1 MKNKLLL
8 LKSNMKESNTS
19 VTQKQYKQLYLA
31 TNTLKNEIQQQI
43 SLIPS
48 VKENKEMNRYKDV
61 RDVRK
66 NYEESMKLL
75 VVKE

>member
-1 MKNKLLL
+1 
-8 LKSNMKESNTS
+8 MKESNTS
-19 VTQKQYKQLYLA
+19 VTEKQYKQLYLA

-66 NYEESMKLL
+66 NYEESVKLL
-75 VVKE
+75 VVKD

>member
-19 VTQKQYKQLYLA
+19 VTEKQYKQLYLA

-66 NYEESMKLL
+66 NYEESVKLL
-75 VVKE
+75 VVKD

>member
-19 VTQKQYKQLYLA
+19 VTEKQYKQLYLA

-75 VVKE
+75 VVKD